1 MKQLHSTASPFSVHT
16 IDKIIDDRNRRK
28 SHSIWSHSHQSKFW
42 WWWFFFYQNQLIKTH
57 CQCQRKLQHDS
68 NYTSKCI
75 RFESI
80 FICRINNT
88 YIVHIYIICCVFVV
102 YLALFLCSEH
112 TDDEIGVQRCR
123 PHSPSFVFILLSL
136 SSMFKSQKSNNASNV
151 LV

>member
-1 MKQLHSTASPFSVHT
+1 MKQLHSTASPFSVHP
-16 IDKIIDDRNRRK
+16 IDKIIDDRNSCK
-28 SHSIWSHSHQSKFW
+28 ITLTPIKVLMMMI
-42 WWWFFFYQNQLIKTH
+42 FFYQNQLIKTH

-88 YIVHIYIICCVFVV
+88 YIVHIYIICCVFIV

-151 LV
+151 WV